1 MPEDASGRPVA
12 DAAGWR
18 PVTRSLTYQLVVE
31 AVEAQILTGALKVG
45 DHLPPERELATLLGA
60 SRPAVREG
68 MRMLE
73 AQGVLR
79 TVGAGPGSATVVT
92 ALPSE
97 ALTRLLRLHLALSSF
112 RTSDVVEARVM
123 LERRSAEL
131 AAQHATPAEL
141 DRMRAALDRMDD
153 AALPMEEFNEL
164 DTEFHVCLA
173 DAGDNQLVA
182 DMTRAI
188 RGAVRDALLEAFRAR
203 DDWPGTA
210 ARLRAEHRAIYDAVV
225 AGDPAE
231 AADAVERHIRGF
243 WSAERPASRVGA
255 RERTR
260 RSVRQLTQRRV
271 RSGRRR
277 TARPDHREGLLGDL
291 QLLVRRHHQHRH
303 ARCRPPR
310 SSGSPGTAPCC
321 APRPAR
327 TPSTPRPAH
336 TRARTS
342 ASFSPI
348 PAVNTTASSR
358 PSAAA

>member
-1 MPEDASGRPVA
+1 MPEDASGRPTA
-12 DAAGWR
+12 DTAGWR
-18 PVTRSLTYQLVVE
+18 PVTRSLTYQLVVD
-31 AVEAQILTGALKVG
+31 AVEEQILTGALKVG

-79 TVGAGPGSATVVT
+79 TVGAGPGSATVIT

-243 WSAERPASRVGA
+243 WAG
-255 RERTR
+255 
-260 RSVRQLTQRRV
+260 
-271 RSGRRR
+271 
-277 TARPDHREGLLGDL
+277 
-291 QLLVRRHHQHRH
+291 
-303 ARCRPPR
+303 
-310 SSGSPGTAPCC
+310 
-321 APRPAR
+321 
-327 TPSTPRPAH
+327 
-336 TRARTS
+336 
-342 ASFSPI
+342 
-348 PAVNTTASSR
+348 
-358 PSAAA
+358 